1 MVKAMELKKGLIVKS
16 LKGHDK
22 GDLLMI
28 ADFDEKRVL
37 LSDGKQRKLMKPKS
51 KNLKHIEITGLEVDI
66 NAVDTDR
73 KLRKTLNKIANPGG

>member
-1 MVKAMELKKGLIVKS
+1 MELRKGQIVKS
-16 LKGHDK
+16 VKGHDK

-37 LSDGKQRKLMKPKS
+37 LCDGKQRKLNKPKV
-51 KNLKHIEITGLEVDI
+51 KNLKHIELTGFEVDI
-66 NAVDTDR
+66 KEVDTDR

>member
-1 MVKAMELKKGLIVKS
+1 MELKKGLIVKS

-37 LSDGKQRKLMKPKS
+37 LADGKHRKLIKPKN
-51 KNLKHIEITGLEVDI
+51 KNLKHIELTEFEIDLS
-66 NAVDTDR
+66 AVDTDR

>member
-1 MVKAMELKKGLIVKS
+1 MELKKGLIVKA

>member
-1 MVKAMELKKGLIVKS
+1 MELKKGLIVKS

-37 LSDGKQRKLMKPKS
+37 LVDGKQRKLIKPKN
-51 KNLKHIEITGLEVDI
+51 KNLKHIELTDFEVDI
-66 NAVDTDR
+66 KAVDTDR

>member
-1 MVKAMELKKGLIVKS
+1 MELKKGMIVKS

-51 KNLKHIEITGLEVDI
+51 KNLKHIEITGFEVDI

>member
-1 MVKAMELKKGLIVKS
+1 
-16 LKGHDK
+16 
-22 GDLLMI
+22 MI

>member
-1 MVKAMELKKGLIVKS
+1 MELKKGQIVKS
-16 LKGHDK
+16 VKGHDK

-37 LSDGKQRKLMKPKS
+37 LCDGKHRKFEKPKS
-51 KNLKHIEITGLEVDI
+51 KSLKHIELTEFEVDVK
-66 NAVDTDR
+66 AVNTDR

>member
-1 MVKAMELKKGLIVKS
+1 MELKKGLIVKS

-37 LSDGKQRKLMKPKS
+37 LSDGKQRKLAKPKA
-51 KNLKHIEITGLEVDI
+51 KNPKHIELTKLEVDI
-66 NAVDTDR
+66 KAVDTDR

>member
-1 MVKAMELKKGLIVKS
+1 MELKKGLIVKS

-51 KNLKHIEITGLEVDI
+51 KNLKHIEITGLEVYI

>member
-1 MVKAMELKKGLIVKS
+1 MELRKGQIVKS
-16 LKGHDK
+16 VKGHDK

-37 LSDGKQRKLMKPKS
+37 LADGKQRKLNKPKV
-51 KNLKHIEITGLEVDI
+51 KNLKHIELTGFEVDI
-66 NAVDTDR
+66 KEVDTDR

>member
-1 MVKAMELKKGLIVKS
+1 MELKKGLIVKS

-51 KNLKHIEITGLEVDI
+51 KKLKHIEITGLEVDI

>member
-1 MVKAMELKKGLIVKS
+1 MELKKGLIVKS

-37 LSDGKQRKLMKPKS
+37 LVDGKQRKLIKPKN
-51 KNLKHIEITGLEVDI
+51 KNLKHIELTEFEVDI
-66 NAVDTDR
+66 KAVDTDR

>member
-1 MVKAMELKKGLIVKS
+1 MELKKGQIVKS

>member
-1 MVKAMELKKGLIVKS
+1 MELKKGLIVKS

-37 LSDGKQRKLMKPKS
+37 LVDGKQRKLIKPKN
-51 KNLKHIEITGLEVDI
+51 KNLKHIELTEFEVDI
-66 NAVDTDR
+66 SAVDTDR

>member
-1 MVKAMELKKGLIVKS
+1 MELKKGLIVKS

-37 LSDGKQRKLMKPKS
+37 LADGKQRKLNKPKV
-51 KNLKHIEITGLEVDI
+51 KNPKHIELTEFEVDI
-66 NAVDTDR
+66 QAVDTDR

>member
-1 MVKAMELKKGLIVKS
+1 MELKKGLIVKS

-37 LSDGKQRKLMKPKS
+37 LADGKQRKLMKPKS

>member
-1 MVKAMELKKGLIVKS
+1 MELKKGLIVKS

>member
-1 MVKAMELKKGLIVKS
+1 MELKKGHIVKS
-16 LKGHDK
+16 VKGHDK

-37 LSDGKQRKLMKPKS
+37 LSDGKHRKLNKPKS
-51 KNLKHIEITGLEVDI
+51 KNLKHIELTGFEVDLK
-66 NAVDTDR
+66 AVDTDR

>member
-1 MVKAMELKKGLIVKS
+1 MELKKGLIVKT

>member
-1 MVKAMELKKGLIVKS
+1 MELKKGLIVKS

-37 LSDGKQRKLMKPKS
+37 LVDGKQRKLIKPKN
-51 KNLKHIEITGLEVDI
+51 KNLKHIELTEFEVDI
-66 NAVDTDR
+66 KAVDTDR
-73 KLRKTLNKIANPGG
+73 KLRKTLNKIANP

>member
-1 MVKAMELKKGLIVKS
+1 MELKKGQIVKS

-37 LSDGKQRKLMKPKS
+37 LSDGKHRKLMKPKS
-51 KNLKHIEITGLEVDI
+51 KNLKHVEPTELELDI

>member
-1 MVKAMELKKGLIVKS
+1 MELRKGQIVKS
-16 LKGHDK
+16 VKGHDK

-37 LSDGKQRKLMKPKS
+37 LCDGKQRKLNKPKV
-51 KNLKHIEITGLEVDI
+51 KNLKHVELTGFEVDI
-66 NAVDTDR
+66 KEVDTDR

>member
-1 MVKAMELKKGLIVKS
+1 MELKKGLIVKS

-28 ADFDEKRVL
+28 ADFDEKRVQ